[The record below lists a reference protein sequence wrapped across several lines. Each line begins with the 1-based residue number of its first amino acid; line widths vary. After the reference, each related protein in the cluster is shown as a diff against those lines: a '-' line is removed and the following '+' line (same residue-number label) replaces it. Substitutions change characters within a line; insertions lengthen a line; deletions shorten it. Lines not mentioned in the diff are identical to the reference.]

1 MDLRRAFGRSL
12 ARLLT
17 LALLPASVAGITVI
31 SASAN
36 KAAVA
41 ATGCQLSGSVKH
53 LIYLVFD
60 NTHFV
65 RDNPNVPSDLEQMP
79 KLLNFIKSNG
89 TLVSNDHTAL
99 ISHTATGILTSLT
112 GVYPDRMGQPVS
124 NSFRY
129 FTPSGGT
136 RTGVSFAYWT
146 APIYDPAGPPFPPPA
161 QTDFTPELINELG
174 KISPAPWVPYT
185 RAGCDVGAV
194 ATANTVLENTGIDV
208 PTVFGPGSPEAIQAS
223 GDSPGA

>member
-1 MDLRRAFGRSL
+1 MSKRVKIAGAL
-12 ARLLT
+12 AIA
-17 LALLPASVAGITVI
+17 LAL
-31 SASAN
+31 
-36 KAAVA
+36 VA
-41 ATGCQLSGSVKH
+41 ATAVSVASARGRGRTTAADAGTCELGNGIKH
-53 LIYLVFD
+53 VIYVQFD
-60 NTHFV
+60 NTHFR

-79 KLLNFIKSNG
+79 NLLNFIKNNG

-161 QTDFTPELINELG
+161 QTDFTPEMINELG
-174 KISPAPWVPYT
+174 KIAPAPWVPYT

-208 PTVFGPGSPEAIQAS
+208 PTVFGPGSPEAIQAA
-223 GDSPGA
+223 GDTPG